1 MAAPCRVNSR
11 SAFPNVHIMTRAW
24 LLCCLCLLPRMLF
37 AHEGLRFRF
46 LELPA
51 SLRDVSIMQVAE
63 DRKGILWFSTSSGLH
78 RYDGNRLLTF
88 DLFSKPAL
96 ISTAISCLL
105 ADGRD
110 RIWAGTPNGLTMID
124 LPTWKATS
132 WPYHPGSQKNL
143 AVKFLYEG
151 KDGTIYIISDNAVL
165 YRITGDQLT
174 EVADFSKLLPGK
186 NIQLSAVFEPVKGEL
201 WALVNGRFVIMRQ
214 QKILRYF
221 PAVEMKNDITG
232 KVLFHKSGHVIFNVA
247 GDGVY
252 IGNMATGG
260 VSRWQHPLNDSLAA
274 RRKVNFFPMHNGYAG
289 IYINKYGFIGL
300 DPVSGQTHESE
311 PEVMQHFT
319 NAGMLL
325 FQGREEKNYF
335 SFDKGIAVLEPV
347 NTPFRNYLG
356 TASSETAPYSVRCL
370 YRHADG
376 AWFIG
381 NYRDGLT
388 LWDERTG
395 RFKPIAQRFVYTMM
409 PWSKDTLLAA
419 TEGDGLLWLNIP
431 QRSLSPLH
439 NGSTGNLTSLAR
451 YTTSLCREND
461 SLVWV
466 GTYSGLFLVNAR
478 AGRTV
483 PVPAVYGHQRIM
495 TSKIYQVTIKGPLRY
510 IATGA
515 GLFIYNTATAAIR
528 KAAEDQP
535 ETSVYCMREV
545 NGRIWAGTNGRGI
558 LLLDTAGKVLKTLN
572 TTGGLAGN
580 AVYSMLADG
589 GYVAAG
595 TDHGLSLVQAD
606 SFVIRN
612 YSRLDKLPSNEFNHS
627 AAMQSGG
634 TMYFGTINGFTSF
647 SLSQLLSA
655 QNAHALPSIYFTSFT
670 ISSNNGQAQDYTL
683 PYKTPKALEVQ
694 PGTEYF
700 SLRFGGADQEVR
712 QLQYYYRLKEEE
724 WKEIGRQPEI
734 SFAGLAPGK
743 YLVQLAARITP
754 GSPVQPLLSLPLTV
768 LPAWYQTWWF
778 RILAVLLAAAAV
790 WSAWRYRMRQLLKE
804 QQLRTKIAGDLHD
817 EVGSSLTRIYF
828 QADLLRMKE
837 EHTAALQKIADTS
850 RDALTTMSDMV
861 WSIDARFDTAADLVS
876 RMRDYVMKLQQDLGL
891 SCSFQ
896 VSGSYA
902 EKALSQMI
910 RQNFFLIFK
919 EAVNNAARYA
929 AGGNMNITLHFG
941 QQLALKVQN
950 PCKKHGGEHALP
962 LRTYQGGQGLQHMRM
977 RAARMK
983 GSLETGAQNGFFT
996 VELSVPW

>member
-1 MAAPCRVNSR
+1 M
-11 SAFPNVHIMTRAW
+11 HIMTRTW
-24 LLCCLCLLPRMLF
+24 MFCCLCLLPCMLF

-46 LELPA
+46 LDLPA
-51 SLRDVSIMQVAE
+51 SLRDVSITHVAE

-96 ISTAISCLL
+96 ISNAVSCLL
-105 ADGRD
+105 ADGHD

-124 LPTWKATS
+124 LHTWKATS
-132 WPYHPGSQKNL
+132 WPYRPGSKENL
-143 AVKFLYEG
+143 VVKFMCEG
-151 KDGTIYIISDNAVL
+151 KDGTVYLISDNAAL
-165 YRITGDQLT
+165 YRISGGQLT
-174 EVADFSKLLPGK
+174 EAADLSKLLPGK
-186 NIQLSAVFEPVKGEL
+186 NIQLSGVFEPVKGEL
-201 WALVNGRFVIMRQ
+201 WLLVNGRFAIMQQ
-214 QKILRYF
+214 QKIVRYF
-221 PAVEMKNDITG
+221 PSVEMKDAITE
-232 KVLFHKSGHVIFNVA
+232 KVLFHESGKVIFNVA
-247 GDGVY
+247 GDGIY
-252 IGNMATGG
+252 IGSMATGE
-260 VSRWQHPLNDSLAA
+260 VSRWKHPLNDSLAGQ
-274 RRKVNFFPMHNGYAG
+274 RKISFFPMHHGYAG

-300 DPVSGQTHESE
+300 DPVSGKIQESE

-325 FQGREEKNYF
+325 FQGRDEKNYF
-335 SFDKGIAVLEPV
+335 SFNKGIAVLEPV
-347 NTPFRNYLG
+347 STLFRNYLG
-356 TASSETAPYSVRCL
+356 TASSETVPYSVRSL
-370 YRHADG
+370 YRHTDG

-388 LWDERTG
+388 LLDEKTG
-395 RFKPIAQRFVYTMM
+395 RFKQLAQRFVYAML

-431 QRSLSPLH
+431 QRSLSPVRSSATS
-439 NGSTGNLTSLAR
+439 GIPSLAR

-461 SLVWV
+461 SLVWA
-466 GTYSGLFLVNAR
+466 GTYSGLFLVNVR

-483 PVPAVYGHQRIM
+483 PVPAIDGHQRIM
-495 TSKIYQVTIKGPLRY
+495 TAKINQVMIKGSLRY
-510 IATGA
+510 IATAA
-515 GLFIYNTATAAIR
+515 GLFIYNTATGEIR
-528 KAAEDQP
+528 KAAAEQP
-535 ETSVYCMREV
+535 ETGVYCLREV

-558 LLLDTAGKVLKTLN
+558 LVLDAAGQPVETLN
-572 TTGGLAGN
+572 STGGLAGN
-580 AVYSMLADG
+580 AVYSMLSDG
-589 GYVAAG
+589 GYLVAG

-606 SFVIRN
+606 NFAIRN

-627 AAMQSGG
+627 AALQSDGR
-634 TMYFGTINGFTSF
+634 MYFGTINGFTCF
-647 SLSQLLSA
+647 SLSQLLA
-655 QNAHALPSIYFTSFT
+655 ADTTHALPPVYFTSFT
-670 ISSNNGQAQDYTL
+670 TSSNKGQVQDYTL
-683 PYKTPKALEVQ
+683 PYKTLKSLEVQ

-700 SLRFGGADQEVR
+700 SLRFGGPDHEAR

-734 SFAGLAPGK
+734 SFAGLVPGK

-768 LPAWYQTWWF
+768 FPSWYQTWWF
-778 RILAVLLAAAAV
+778 RILAVLLGAGVV

-837 EHTAALQKIADTS
+837 EHTPALQKIADTS

-896 VSGSYA
+896 VTGSYA
-902 EKALSQMI
+902 ERALSQMI

-919 EAVNNAARYA
+919 EAVNNAARYT
-929 AGGNMNITLHFG
+929 AGGNMSIALHFG
-941 QQLALKVQN
+941 QQLVLEVQN
-950 PCKKHGGEHALP
+950 PCDEHAGEYAEEHARP
-962 LRTYQGGQGLQHMRM
+962 LRTYQGGQGLQHMRI
-977 RAARMK
+977 RAGRMK
-983 GSLETGAQNGFFT
+983 GALETGAQNGLFT
-996 VELSVPW
+996 VALTVPW